1 VKTIHNMT
9 ALKVGVAPFA
19 LGLAMISAPAF
30 AQDVP
35 PQDAEAEV
43 ETTGAIVVTGSRI
56 ARPELEAASPIAV
69 VTGEEVVEQADITV
83 EQYLNT
89 LPQVNAAGTTTS
101 NNPPNGGRA
110 NIDLRGLGAN
120 RNIILVDGRRPMVSA
135 SDQTVDVN
143 TIPQALIERIDVI
156 TGGAGA
162 AYGADAVA
170 GVVNFI
176 MKDDFEGLDLRATYA
191 NTIPETDSREY
202 QISGVIG
209 GNFADDRGNIAIAL
223 DYSDR
228 QELGKVQRDFARQA
242 TSTTPT
248 PPTGRYVDGNNA
260 PSQAA
265 INAVF
270 AQYGSAAK
278 DIPVAGSGLIAFNSD
293 NSLFGVGTFN
303 NPRDV
308 TNFRYGIDSVTAA
321 PNLNYFP
328 DFYSYNFDI
337 VNVLVLP
344 LTRKSAFAK
353 ASYEIVPEAEF
364 FTQGGYTEYT
374 SATGSAPTPLGVA
387 IENPCGNVATR
398 AKSALVN
405 CNSETTG
412 ARATVTG
419 LVVPITNPF
428 IPADLRT
435 LLASRTG
442 NDPALAGSG
451 ATEPFRLA
459 YRFLPTGLRRS
470 EFDTQVKQVLGGLR
484 GEITDGWRYEASYS
498 WGETEID
505 TTLTGGVNVQNVQA
519 LLESPTGGTNLC
531 AGGFNPFGI
540 QPLSDACVAFVDELA
555 TTKTRFTQKI
565 AQAYITG
572 ELGELPGGMASVVL
586 GAENR
591 KFTYKF
597 NPGALSGPI
606 AGPNTGT
613 PDDGR
618 NSFTDFFGELLIPI
632 ASDRPWA
639 RELEL
644 NLTARHSKA
653 KFFDNLA
660 ATRNPPTDPNGSSSD
675 WSYGATLSWQPIEEV
690 RLRGSYQR
698 AVRAPNFNE
707 LFVGGSSFPQYF
719 DPCSITSN
727 FRTTGGAAAT
737 AACQA
742 TGLSATAVNAYVQT
756 PGSQVFTTI
765 AGNTNLSPEK
775 ADTFTLGAVF
785 RALGFYGSVDY
796 YNIKIKDAILPPNPN
811 ALIAACYGYFPVAS
825 TAPYCAAIT
834 GNRTPDISQLLI
846 PAALGGNA
854 TGAFL
859 NVNAGEVKTSGV
871 DVQLGYNLDTPFVGE
886 ESQLRLNFLGNYL
899 IDYKVEE
906 LPGIKFDYSD
916 TVAFFGAGL
925 GQTFPRFKAVLNAE
939 WDFGMWGIDT
949 RVRYIDKMKNRANVI
964 FPGETSF
971 TGVPSVTY
979 VDAAVQAEIEAIT
992 LRLGVTNLFD
1002 KQPPSYAPNVQS
1014 GTDPSVYDV
1023 LGRRAYIQAR
1033 LRF

>member
-1 VKTIHNMT
+1 MKHPNI
-9 ALKVGVAPFA
+9 LKAGVAPLA
-19 LGLAMISAPAF
+19 LGFGLMGSPAF
-30 AQDVP
+30 AQDSATV
-35 PQDAEAEV
+35 DAAV
-43 ETTGAIVVTGSRI
+43 ESEDSIVVTGSRI
-56 ARPELEAASPIAV
+56 VRPNLEAASPIAV
-69 VTGEEVVEQADITV
+69 VSGEEVVEQADITV

-101 NNPPNGGRA
+101 NNPPNGGQA

-120 RNIILVDGRRPMVSA
+120 RNLVLVDGRRPMVSQA
-135 SDQTVDVN
+135 NQTVDVN
-143 TIPQALIERIDVI
+143 TIPQALIERIDLI

-176 MKDDFEGLDLRATYA
+176 MKDDFEGIDLRATYA
-191 NTIPETDSREY
+191 NTIPETDSQEY
-202 QISGVIG
+202 QISAVIG
-209 GNFADDRGNIAIAL
+209 GNFAEGRGNVAL
-223 DYSDR
+223 AFDYSSR
-228 QELGKVQRDFARQA
+228 EELGKVQRPFSVQA

-260 PSQAA
+260 PTQAA

-270 AQYGSAAK
+270 GSYGSLAK

-293 NSLFGVGTFN
+293 NTLFGAGTFN

-308 TNFRYGIDSVTAA
+308 TNFRYGANSQTAA

-344 LTRKSAFAK
+344 LERKSAFAK
-353 ASYEIVPEAEF
+353 ANYEIVPQAEVF
-364 FTQGGYTEYT
+364 VQGGYTEYT

-419 LVVPITNPF
+419 LVVPTTNPF

-435 LLASRTG
+435 LLLSRTG

-484 GEITDGWRYEASYS
+484 GEVFEGWNYELSYS
-498 WGETEID
+498 WGETIIN
-505 TTLTGGVNVQNVQA
+505 TTLTGGVNVQQVQR
-519 LLESPTGGTNLC
+519 LLEAADGGASLC

-540 QPLSDACVAFVDELA
+540 QPLSDACVTFVDELA
-555 TTKTRFTQKI
+555 TTRTKFTQKI
-565 AQAYITG
+565 LQGYVTG
-572 ELGELPGGMASVVL
+572 ELAQLPGGPATIVL
-586 GAENR
+586 GAEQR
-591 KFTYKF
+591 KFTYVYD
-597 NPGALSGPI
+597 PGSLSGPI

-613 PDDGR
+613 ADNG
-618 NSFTDFFGELLIPI
+618 NNQFTDIFGELLLPI
-632 ASDRPWA
+632 TDG
-639 RELEL
+639 LEV
-644 NLTARHSKA
+644 NLTARNSKA
-653 KFFDNLA
+653 EFFDNLA
-660 ATRNPPTDPNGSSSD
+660 ASRNPPTDEDGSSSD
-675 WSYGATLSWQPIEEV
+675 WSYGATVTFEPIDV
-690 RLRGSYQR
+690 LRLRAGYQR

-727 FRTTGGAAAT
+727 YRTTGGTAAT
-737 AACQA
+737 NQCIA
-742 TGLSATAVNAYVQT
+742 TGLSATAAGAYVQT

-765 AGNTNLSPEK
+765 AGNTNLQPEK
-775 ADTFTLGAVF
+775 ADTFTVGGVF
-785 RALGFYGSVDY
+785 SMGRFTASVDY
-796 YNIKIKDAILPPNPN
+796 YNITINDTILPPNPN
-811 ALIAACYGYFPVAS
+811 ALIAACYGYHQVAS

-846 PAALGGNA
+846 PASLGGNA
-854 TGAFL
+854 TGAFQ
-859 NVNAGEVKTSGV
+859 NVNGGQVSTSGI
-871 DVQLGYNLDTPFVGE
+871 DVQLGYNLPTPFAGE
-886 ESQLRLNFLGNYL
+886 DAVLRLNALANYL
-899 IDYKVEE
+899 ISYKVEE
-906 LPGIKFDYSD
+906 LPGLDFEYAD

-925 GQTFPRFKAVLNAE
+925 GQTFPRWKGVFNAE
-939 WDFGMWGIDT
+939 WDFGSWSFDT
-949 RVRYIDKMKNRANVI
+949 RVRYIDAMKNRAEVI
-964 FPGETSF
+964 FPGESSF
-971 TGVPSVTY
+971 TGTPAVWY
-979 VDAAVQAEIEAIT
+979 VDAALQAEFEEHLT
-992 LRLGVTNLFD
+992 LRIGLTNVFD
-1002 KQPPSYAPNVQS
+1002 KQPPVYAPNVQS
-1014 GTDPSVYDV
+1014 GTDPSVFDV
-1023 LGRRAYIQAR
+1023 IGRRAYVQAR

>member
-1 VKTIHNMT
+1 
-9 ALKVGVAPFA
+9 
-19 LGLAMISAPAF
+19 
-30 AQDVP
+30 
-35 PQDAEAEV
+35 
-43 ETTGAIVVTGSRI
+43 
-56 ARPELEAASPIAV
+56 
-69 VTGEEVVEQADITV
+69 
-83 EQYLNT
+83 
-89 LPQVNAAGTTTS
+89 
-101 NNPPNGGRA
+101 
-110 NIDLRGLGAN
+110 
-120 RNIILVDGRRPMVSA
+120 
-135 SDQTVDVN
+135 
-143 TIPQALIERIDVI
+143 
-156 TGGAGA
+156 
-162 AYGADAVA
+162 
-170 GVVNFI
+170 
-176 MKDDFEGLDLRATYA
+176 
-191 NTIPETDSREY
+191 
-202 QISGVIG
+202 
-209 GNFADDRGNIAIAL
+209 
-223 DYSDR
+223 
-228 QELGKVQRDFARQA
+228 
-242 TSTTPT
+242 
-248 PPTGRYVDGNNA
+248 
-260 PSQAA
+260 
-265 INAVF
+265 
-270 AQYGSAAK
+270 
-278 DIPVAGSGLIAFNSD
+278 
-293 NSLFGVGTFN
+293 
-303 NPRDV
+303 
-308 TNFRYGIDSVTAA
+308 
-321 PNLNYFP
+321 
-328 DFYSYNFDI
+328 
-337 VNVLVLP
+337 
-344 LTRKSAFAK
+344 
-353 ASYEIVPEAEF
+353 
-364 FTQGGYTEYT
+364 
-374 SATGSAPTPLGVA
+374 
-387 IENPCGNVATR
+387 
-398 AKSALVN
+398 
-405 CNSETTG
+405 
-412 ARATVTG
+412 VTG
-419 LVVPITNPF
+419 LVVPIGNPF

-451 ATEPFRLA
+451 NTEPFRLA

-470 EFDTQVKQVLGGLR
+470 EFDTQVKQALGGLR
-484 GEITDGWRYEASYS
+484 GEIADGWRYEASYS

-505 TTLTGGVNVQNVQA
+505 TTLTGGVNVQRVQQ
-519 LLESPTGGTNLC
+519 LLESATGGTELC
-531 AGGFNPFGI
+531 TGGFNPFGI
-540 QPLSDACVAFVDELA
+540 QPLSQSCIDFVDEFA
-555 TTKTRFTQKI
+555 STKTRFTQKI
-565 AQAYITG
+565 AQAFITG
-572 ELGELPGGMASVVL
+572 ELGELPGGMASIVL

-591 KFTYKF
+591 RFTYKF
-597 NPGALSGPI
+597 DPGTLSGPI

-675 WSYGATLSWQPIEEV
+675 WSYGATLSWQPIEPV
-690 RLRGSYQR
+690 RLRASYQR

-719 DPCSITSN
+719 DPCSATSV
-727 FRTTGGAAAT
+727 FRTSGGDAARLLCIQTGLGGGNASTTTPTAAQIAT
-737 AACQA
+737 A
-742 TGLSATAVNAYVQT
+742 NAYVQT

-765 AGNTNLSPEK
+765 AGNTNLNPEK
-775 ADTFTLGAVF
+775 ADTFTVGAVF
-785 RALGFYGSVDY
+785 RALGFTGSVDY

-811 ALIAACYGYFPVAS
+811 ALIAACYGYFPVTS
-825 TAPYCAAIT
+825 TAPYCASIL

-871 DVQLGYNLDTPFVGE
+871 DVQLGYNIDTPFVGE
-886 ESQLRLNFLGNYL
+886 ESQIRLNALGNYL

-939 WDFGMWGIDT
+939 WDFGMWGFDT
-949 RVRYIDKMKNRANVI
+949 RIRYIDAMKNRANVI

-992 LRLGVTNLFD
+992 LRVGVTNLFD

>member
-1 VKTIHNMT
+1 MKFQQI
-9 ALKVGVAPFA
+9 LKVSSASAV
-19 LGLAMISAPAF
+19 LGLALVSQPVL
-30 AQDVP
+30 AQDAGDTV
-35 PQDAEAEV
+35 DENV
-43 ETTGAIVVTGSRI
+43 ETEGAIVVTGSRI
-56 ARPELEAASPIAV
+56 VRPNLEAASPIAV
-69 VTGEEVVEQADITV
+69 VSGEEVVEQADITV

-176 MKDDFEGLDLRATYA
+176 MKDDFEGIDLRATYA

-202 QISGVIG
+202 QLSGVIG
-209 GNFADDRGNIAIAL
+209 GNFAEGRGNIAVAL
-223 DYSDR
+223 DYSKR
-228 QELGKVQRDFARQA
+228 QELGKRQRPFAIQA

-248 PPTGRYVDGNNA
+248 PPTGRYVDGNNS

-265 INAVF
+265 INAIF
-270 AQYGSAAK
+270 ASYGSQAK

-293 NSLFGVGTFN
+293 NTLFGAGTFN

-308 TNFRYGIDSVTAA
+308 TNFKYGPLSDAA

-344 LTRKSAFAK
+344 LERKSAFAK
-353 ASYEIVPEAEF
+353 GNYEISPAVDVF
-364 FTQGGYTEYT
+364 FQGGYTEYT

-387 IENPCGNVATR
+387 IENPCGNVTTR
-398 AKSALVN
+398 AKSSLVN
-405 CNSETTG
+405 CFSDASAATPGVPGT

-419 LVVPITNPF
+419 LVVPLSNPF
-428 IPADLRT
+428 IPQDLRT
-435 LLASRTG
+435 LLATRTG
-442 NDPALAGSG
+442 NDVALAGSG

-470 EFDTQVKQVLGGLR
+470 EFDTQVKQLLGGLR
-484 GEITDGWRYEASYS
+484 GEITPGWNYEVSYS
-498 WGETEID
+498 LGETRLN
-505 TTLTGGVNVQNVQA
+505 TTQTGGVNVQNVQN
-519 LLESPTGGTNLC
+519 LLESATGGTNLC

-540 QPLSDACVAFVDELA
+540 QPLSEACVAYVDELA
-555 TTKTRFTQKI
+555 MTQTKFTQKI
-565 AQAYITG
+565 LQGYVTG
-572 ELGELPGGMASVVL
+572 QLGELPGGPASVVL
-586 GAENR
+586 GAEQR
-591 KFTYKF
+591 KFTYVY
-597 NPGALSGPI
+597 NPGSLNGPI
-606 AGPNTGT
+606 GGPNTGT
-613 PDDGR
+613 PDDGS
-618 NSFTDFFGELLIPI
+618 NKFVDIFGEVLLPI
-632 ASDRPWA
+632 MDT
-639 RELEL
+639 LEV

-660 ATRNPPTDPNGSSSD
+660 ATRNPPTVGEGSSSD
-675 WSYGATLSWQPIEEV
+675 WSYGATVTYEPIDALRV
-690 RLRGSYQR
+690 RAAYQR
-698 AVRAPNFNE
+698 AVRAPNFSE

-727 FRTTGGAAAT
+727 YRTTGGATAT
-737 AACQA
+737 NQCIA
-742 TGLSATAVNAYVQT
+742 TGLSASAATAYVQT

-765 AGNTNLSPEK
+765 AGNTTLSPEK
-775 ADTFTLGAVF
+775 ADTFTAGAVF
-785 RALGFYGSVDY
+785 NAGGLIASVDY
-796 YNIKIKDAILPPNPN
+796 YNIRIKDTILPPNPN
-811 ALIAACYGYFPVAS
+811 ALIAACYGYHQVTSA
-825 TAPYCAAIT
+825 APYCASIT

-846 PAALGGNA
+846 PATLGGNA
-854 TGAFL
+854 NGAFL
-859 NVNAGEVKTSGV
+859 NVNGGQVSTSGI
-871 DVQLGYNLDTPFVGE
+871 DIQLGYNFPTPFLGE
-886 ESQLRLNFLGNYL
+886 DAALRLNALANYL
-899 IDYKVEE
+899 ISYKVEE
-906 LPGIKFDYSD
+906 LPGIDFEYAD

-925 GQTFPRFKAVLNAE
+925 GQTFPRWKGVLNAE
-939 WDFGMWGIDT
+939 LDTGVVSFDT
-949 RVRYIDKMKNRANVI
+949 RLRYIDAMKNRAEVI

-971 TGVPSVTY
+971 TGTPSVWY
-979 VDAAVQAEIEAIT
+979 FDAAVQAEFEETLT
-992 LRLGVTNLFD
+992 LRLGMTNVFD
-1002 KQPPSYAPNVQS
+1002 KQPPVYAPNVQS
-1014 GTDPSVYDV
+1014 GTDPSVFDV
-1023 LGRRAYIQAR
+1023 IGRRAYIQAR

>member
-1 VKTIHNMT
+1 MKFQQI
-9 ALKVGVAPFA
+9 LKVSSATAV
-19 LGLAMISAPAF
+19 LGLALVTQPVL
-30 AQDVP
+30 AQ
-35 PQDAEAEV
+35 EATETVDENV
-43 ETTGAIVVTGSRI
+43 ETEGSIVVTGSRI
-56 ARPELEAASPIAV
+56 VRPNLEAASPIAV
-69 VTGEEVVEQADITV
+69 VSGEEVVEQADITV

-176 MKDDFEGLDLRATYA
+176 MKDDFEGIDLRATYA

-202 QISGVIG
+202 QLSGVIG
-209 GNFADDRGNIAIAL
+209 GNFADNRGNIALAL
-223 DYSDR
+223 DYSKR
-228 QELGKVQRDFARQA
+228 EELGKRQRPFAIQA

-248 PPTGRYVDGNNA
+248 PPTGRYVDGNNS
-260 PSQAA
+260 PTQAA

-270 AQYGSAAK
+270 AQYGSLAK

-293 NSLFGVGTFN
+293 NTLFGAGTFN

-308 TNFRYGIDSVTAA
+308 TNFRYGPLSDAA

-344 LTRKSAFAK
+344 LERKSAFAK
-353 ASYEIVPEAEF
+353 GNYEVSPAIDVF
-364 FTQGGYTEYT
+364 VQGGYTEYT

-387 IENPCGNVATR
+387 IENPCGNVTTR

-428 IPADLRT
+428 IPNDLRT

-470 EFDTQVKQVLGGLR
+470 EFDTQVKQVLGGVR
-484 GEITDGWRYEASYS
+484 GDITSSWRYELSYS
-498 WGETEID
+498 LGETQID
-505 TTLTGGVNVQNVQA
+505 TTQTGGVNVQQVQA

-540 QPLSDACVAFVDELA
+540 QPLSEACVAFVDELA
-555 TTKTRFTQKI
+555 RTNTKFTQKI
-565 AQAYITG
+565 LQGFVAG
-572 ELGELPGGMASVVL
+572 EVGELPGGPASIVL
-586 GAENR
+586 GAEQR
-591 KFTYKF
+591 KFTYVYD
-597 NPGALSGPI
+597 PGSLNGPI
-606 AGPNTGT
+606 GGPNTGT
-613 PDDGR
+613 PDNGR
-618 NSFTDFFGELLIPI
+618 NRFTDIFGEVLLPI
-632 ASDRPWA
+632 MDT
-639 RELEL
+639 LDV
-644 NLTARHSKA
+644 NLTARHSRA

-660 ATRNPPTDPNGSSSD
+660 LTRNPPTDPDGSSSD
-675 WSYGATLSWQPIEEV
+675 WSYGATVTFEPMDAL
-690 RLRGSYQR
+690 RLRAAYQR

-719 DPCSITSN
+719 DPCSVTSN
-727 FRTTGGAAAT
+727 YRTTGGTAAT
-737 AACQA
+737 NQCIA
-742 TGLSATAVNAYVQT
+742 TGLSTTAAGAYVQT

-775 ADTFTLGAVF
+775 ADTFTAGAVF
-785 RALGFYGSVDY
+785 NAGGLIASIDY
-796 YNIKIKDAILPPNPN
+796 YNIRIKDTIKAPNPN
-811 ALIAACYGYFPVAS
+811 AFIAACYGYHQVTAS
-825 TAPYCAAIT
+825 APYCAAIT

-846 PAALGGNA
+846 PTTLGGNA
-854 TGAFL
+854 NGAFL
-859 NVNAGEVKTSGV
+859 NVNSGQVTTSGI
-871 DVQLGYNLDTPFVGE
+871 DVQLGYNLPTPFVGGDAV
-886 ESQLRLNFLGNYL
+886 LKLNALANYL
-899 IDYKVEE
+899 ISYKVEE
-906 LPGIKFDYSD
+906 LPGLDFEYAD

-925 GQTFPRFKAVLNAE
+925 GQTFPRWKGVLNAE
-939 WDFGMWGIDT
+939 WDFGAVSFDT
-949 RVRYIDKMKNRANVI
+949 RVRYIDAMKNRAEVI

-971 TGVPSVTY
+971 TGTPSVVY
-979 VDAAVQAEIEAIT
+979 VDAAVQAEFEEHLT
-992 LRLGVTNLFD
+992 LRLGMTNLFD
-1002 KQPPSYAPNVQS
+1002 KQPPVYAPNVQS
-1014 GTDPSVYDV
+1014 GTDPSVFDV
-1023 LGRRAYIQAR
+1023 IGRRAYIQAR